1 LSTITIPYSPRDI
14 FRPFHARTQRHAIVV
29 AHRQCGKS
37 VATINDMLRRALC
50 SSRPHSRY
58 AYIAP
63 LLGQAKEVMWD
74 YLQRYAKDVAVDVN
88 QNELR
93 VRLVN
98 GASIRLHGADNP
110 DRLRGAYLDG
120 VVMDEFADMHSN
132 VAGEVVRP
140 MLASRDGWSVY
151 IGTPKGKNAFWERL
165 QEAKAHPQEWYSVV
179 LPASVTGAP
188 GFKPGEL
195 ESARQSMTPEEYEQ
209 EFECSFEAAIRGA
222 YFASELA
229 DAERTGRIRNLP
241 VDSALPVHTAWD
253 LGIGDPT
260 AIWVFQV
267 VNGLVHVIDHYE
279 NSGKA
284 LPHYADELAR
294 RPYSYEVDWLPHD
307 ARMRDP
313 GTGRTRVETLI
324 QLGRRPRIVP
334 LHTKMDGINAARV
347 TLPRCVF
354 DRTKCAHGLE
364 ALRQYRADYDTMK
377 KTFRDE
383 PRHDW
388 TSHSADAF
396 RYLAMAWREMTGEE
410 DKPDPIAELL
420 KPKSIEQMI
429 RDTFDDEAA

>member
-1 LSTITIPYSPRDI
+1 
-14 FRPFHARTQRHAIVV
+14 
-29 AHRQCGKS
+29 
-37 VATINDMLRRALC
+37 MLRRALC

-229 DAERTGRIRNLP
+229 EAERTGRICDVP
-241 VDSALPVHTAWD
+241 VDPALPVHTAWD
-253 LGIGDPT
+253 LGIGDST
-260 AIWVFQV
+260 AIWFFQV
-267 VNGLVHVIDHYE
+267 VGAEIRVIDHYE
-279 NSGKA
+279 NSGKG
-284 LPHYADELAR
+284 LDHYATELR
-294 RPYSYEVDWLPHD
+294 SRGYDYGIDWVPHD
-307 ARMRDP
+307 AKVREL

-324 QLGRRPRIVP
+324 SLRRQPRVVP
-334 LHTKMDGINAARV
+334 NLNLMDGINAARL
-347 TLPRCVF
+347 TIPRCWY
-354 DRTKCAHGLE
+354 DSNRCSAGLE
-364 ALRQYRADYDTMK
+364 ALRQYRADYDTLK

-388 TSHSADAF
+388 ASHSADAF